1 MALIKLTAIVDNIS
15 GKLNGTVFSRNK
27 GGHYM
32 RSKSKPTNP
41 RTPAQMAVRASFG
54 AISQLWRGL
63 TEAQR
68 AAWQA
73 AAADFPYQNKLGDSK
88 ELSGFALHQKLNRN
102 LQLVGSSALSTPPA
116 PAIVPAPT
124 NFSVSASL
132 AAEFTATAA
141 FSAETLPE
149 SYVLVSATPPL
160 SAGVSNFE
168 NRLRQI
174 TSTKQSAFET
184 GENLLSSYA
193 ARFGT
198 PAVGS
203 KIGFRIHVVNV
214 STGQDSA
221 PFDTEIIVTA

>member
-41 RTPAQMAVRASFG
+41 RTAPQMAVRAAFG

-102 LQLVGSSALSTPPA
+102 LQLIGQSALSTPPA
-116 PAIVPAPT
+116 PEAVPAPT
-124 NFSVSASL
+124 AFNVNASL
-132 AAEFTATAA
+132 EAEFKATAA
-141 FSAETLPE
+141 FSAETSPE
-149 SYVLVSATPPL
+149 SYVLVFATPPL
-160 SAGVSNFE
+160 SPGVSNFE

-174 TSTKQSAFET
+174 TSTKQSGFDA
-184 GENLLSSYA
+184 GEVLLDNYS

-198 PAVGS
+198 PPVGA

-214 STGQDSA
+214 NTGQDSA